1 MHTNA
6 DKEGSQASGRWSP
19 AALKSIVAEL
29 ARRHPDER
37 ADRIEQIV
45 QYCKGAVFPAEGR
58 ERLIRFA
65 TGLLRTATG
74 KSGERPPRGR

>member
-6 DKEGSQASGRWSP
+6 HKEGSQTSGRWS
-19 AALKSIVAEL
+19 AGAVKSIVAEL
-29 ARRHPDER
+29 ARRHPDES

-65 TGLLRTATG
+65 SGLLRTVPG